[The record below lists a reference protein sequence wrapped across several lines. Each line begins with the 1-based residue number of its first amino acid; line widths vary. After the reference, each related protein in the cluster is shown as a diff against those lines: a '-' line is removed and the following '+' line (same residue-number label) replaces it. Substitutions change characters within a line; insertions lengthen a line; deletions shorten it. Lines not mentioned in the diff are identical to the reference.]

1 MASAAASAA
10 LMTVLVNMNLRGR
23 SGFDIMLE
31 DEAQAVV
38 ETYFKNSK

>member
-1 MASAAASAA
+1 MVSAVVSAA

-31 DEAQAVV
+31 YEIASSSG
-38 ETYFKNSK
+38 NLL